1 MTMTPA
7 RPTAPYDD
15 AIASRTLAILRDV
28 TGDDEVAFDLDVPL
42 FASGLVD
49 SLAIVSLMLAFQDAF
64 GLVISPADFDKQAW
78 STPRAVVADVER
90 RMVGKQTA

>member
-1 MTMTPA
+1 MT
-7 RPTAPYDD
+7 TAKATVRHDD
-15 AIASRTLAILRDV
+15 VAPRALEILRDV
-28 TGDDEVAFDLDVPL
+28 TGDDEIAVDLDVPL

-78 STPRAVVADVER
+78 ATPRALVADIER
-90 RMVGKQTA
+90 RLAGRGA